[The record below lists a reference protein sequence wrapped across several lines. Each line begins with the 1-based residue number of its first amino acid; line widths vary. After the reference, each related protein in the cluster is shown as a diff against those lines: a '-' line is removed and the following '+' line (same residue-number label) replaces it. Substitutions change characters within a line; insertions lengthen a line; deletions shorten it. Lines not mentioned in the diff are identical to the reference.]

1 MAKKF
6 KELKKGDFIY
16 YIEKSRLSDGVQK
29 DVLCKDVYEKG
40 DEYHIEVIKSVSHI
54 CIPKSSVSKDV
65 SSQLYCI
72 YGTTQET
79 VLDAAR
85 KFIDKGVA
93 SLDKI
98 ISETEEKLKYYKM
111 HRKMLLSLVK

>member
-6 KELKKGDFIY
+6 KELEKGDFIY
-16 YIEKSRLSDGVQK
+16 FMRKSKLSDGVQK
-29 DVLCKDVYEKG
+29 DVLCKDIYEK
-40 DEYHIEVIKSVSHI
+40 DDSYHIEVMKSVSHI

-72 YGTTQET
+72 YGTTPEA

-85 KFIDKGVA
+85 KFIDNGVA
-93 SLDKI
+93 SLDKV

-111 HRKMLLSLVK
+111 HRKKLLSLLN